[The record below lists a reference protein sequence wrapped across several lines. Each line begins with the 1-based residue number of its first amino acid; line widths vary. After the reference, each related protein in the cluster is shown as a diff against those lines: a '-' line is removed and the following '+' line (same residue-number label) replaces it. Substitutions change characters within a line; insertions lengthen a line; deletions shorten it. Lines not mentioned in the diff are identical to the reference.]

1 MGVRLYQR
9 LRACHWWFIEALESV
24 YETSLKAGIN
34 QKKSIL
40 NVLHKHMGLGACLL
54 HTCIRVWVLV
64 AMSQVC
70 PRLVEQS
77 DVVNY
82 PHVLDMVL
90 CKLPQSKTLEYIYT
104 LRIRTCDVIELR
116 RTTAEA

>member
-1 MGVRLYQR
+1 MMTSCFFTNVLDVHGPLGIWSAKVDGLS
-9 LRACHWWFIEALESV
+9 RAKWVFSCISALGLAIGGLSKLSESV

-70 PRLVEQS
+70 PPPCGTV
-77 DVVNY
+77 
-82 PHVLDMVL
+82 
-90 CKLPQSKTLEYIYT
+90 
-104 LRIRTCDVIELR
+104 
-116 RTTAEA
+116 